1 MFCDRLA
8 VDGLLLVLET
18 SRERF
23 TTEEVHA
30 KQRSMIR
37 KTRRRR
43 WKAYRSCSSRS
54 WKV

>member
-1 MFCDRLA
+1 MFWRETCRGRIA
-8 VDGLLLVLET
+8 LVLET
-18 SRERF
+18 SREGF

-30 KQRSMIR
+30 KQRSMAL